1 MPPNNN
7 MIPVLED
14 LREADI
20 RFFFKYDFDHKVMF
34 FYYDPTRT
42 KDAEKLLSK
51 YWFIDERNQWAKDDD
66 SRFSVNK
73 DKIFKDYRTA
83 IAHDE
88 GPERVYKYSDYEFI

>member
-1 MPPNNN
+1 MLKKVVQKDEYSNCMYPFFYMPPNNN

-51 YWFIDERNQWAKDDD
+51 Y
-66 SRFSVNK
+66 
-73 DKIFKDYRTA
+73 
-83 IAHDE
+83 
-88 GPERVYKYSDYEFI
+88 